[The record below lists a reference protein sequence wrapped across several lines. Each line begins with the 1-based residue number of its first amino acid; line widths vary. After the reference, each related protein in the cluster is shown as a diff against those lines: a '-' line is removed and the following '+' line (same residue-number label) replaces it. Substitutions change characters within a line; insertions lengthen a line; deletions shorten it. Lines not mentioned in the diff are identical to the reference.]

1 MDVVKIPASQFAD
14 FKTRAKYLYQIRTK
28 DNRLVGYQPNEAQ
41 IYLDQV
47 RQEEFERSEAVK
59 GVKQCKIILL
69 KGRQIGGTTD
79 TAMFNMDIMLNV
91 NMAYGLILAH
101 DDATTPIIYEK
112 YRQAYLNLPDAVQL
126 TEDDGTEILNEEG
139 EPLIISIKPKVES
152 FSGKQLKFE
161 DKTQSRVLVR
171 TAGSGDNVGRGDT
184 LNYVHLSEFGSY
196 DYAID
201 VLTAINQSLPKNS
214 FVYSVIEST
223 ANGVS
228 GKGQGFYELWKKS
241 EQEWNKFKNGLTN
254 SFEGYRPVFIPWY
267 MMSEYR
273 KPLIGGKLISLDGI
287 NFTPEQ
293 RKEFIETEEML
304 VEEVFDNKDDAMQAI
319 NWYRWC
325 VKENCAY
332 DINRAMREYPTTPEQ
347 AFISSDNSFF
357 DVTRLFSIKHKYE
370 NEGEPD
376 YMLGDLNDDYEFVE
390 GRHGNLKIWEEP
402 HKDYENRYIAS
413 CDPAYGIE
421 EGDYACMMVYD
432 RLDDKFVAKW
442 YGTLKEDLL
451 AEELVKLGIYYNHAM
466 IIPESNLR
474 TVVNLIE
481 PNGIMPYPG
490 EVYEYEYTS
499 GRIDYGFQTMNN
511 KKELVDNYI
520 QWLREDY
527 GRIRDIS
534 LIKEHTTFVKT
545 VTNGRPKYGA
555 SEGSHD
561 DQVIAMALCIWAANE
576 WEEEIYTL
584 DESKNDIDKI
594 FESKTMK
601 RKKRLRSSQLGEK
614 YLTFNR

>member
-1 MDVVKIPASQFAD
+1 MDVVKIPASEFAD

-79 TAMFNMDIMLNV
+79 TAIFNTDIMLNI

-112 YRQAYLNLPDAVQL
+112 YRQAYLNLPEYVQL
-126 TEDDGTEILNEEG
+126 TEDDGEPILNEEG
-139 EPLIISIKPKVES
+139 EPLMIPIKPNVES
-152 FSGKQLKFE
+152 FSGKQLKFD

-184 LNYVHLSEFGSY
+184 LNFCHLSEFASY

-201 VLTAINQSLPKNS
+201 VLTAINQSMPKNS

-254 SFEGYRPVFIPWY
+254 SFEGYRPVFVPWY

-304 VEEVFDNKDDAMQAI
+304 VEEVFDDKETALEAL

-402 HKDYENRYIAS
+402 KEDYENRYIVS

-584 DESKNDIDKI
+584 DDSKNDIDKI
-594 FESKTMK
+594 FESKQSK
-601 RKKRLRSSQLGEK
+601 RKNKLRSSQLGNK
-614 YLTFNR
+614 HLNFSK